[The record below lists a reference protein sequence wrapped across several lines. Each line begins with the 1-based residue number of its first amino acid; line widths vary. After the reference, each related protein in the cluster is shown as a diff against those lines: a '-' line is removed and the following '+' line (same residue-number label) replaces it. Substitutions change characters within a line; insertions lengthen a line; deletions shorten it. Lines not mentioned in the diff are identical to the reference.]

1 MNLFLKYKGHI
12 KLFLIKIHAH
22 KVIFFFLSF
31 ISHKIFLKINKIGL
45 KV

>member
-22 KVIFFFLSF
+22 KVIFFIF
-31 ISHKIFLKINKIGL
+31 SHKIFLKINKIGL
-45 KV
+45 QV